1 MKFNKTL
8 LLTLLGSIFL
18 CFSSLSLA
26 GPYPDGTN
34 FPAKTHPTRIN
45 YPNQA
50 YPTGTYQAQAPQKA
64 SYGRKIGQKALW
76 GLSNAT
82 LGIFEIPKNMIR
94 VTNKSNLLYGVTG
107 GLGLGLLNTVGR
119 TVVGINDLLFFLLPT
134 KPVVYPVHPWQ
145 DYLDVDTSYED
156 VFKLDL

>member
-26 GPYPDGTN
+26 EEYSTETYP
-34 FPAKTHPTRIN
+34 AE
-45 YPNQA
+45 
-50 YPTGTYQAQAPQKA
+50 TYQEPVPQKA

-76 GLSNAT
+76 GLSNTT

-94 VTNKSNLLYGVTG
+94 VTNKSNLLYGVTA

-119 TVVGINDLLFFLLPT
+119 TVVGINDLVFFLLPT

-145 DYLDVDTSYED
+145 SYLEVDTSYEEI
-156 VFKLDL
+156 FKLDL

>member
-26 GPYPDGTN
+26 EVQSTE
-34 FPAKTHPTRIN
+34 
-45 YPNQA
+45 A
-50 YPTGTYQAQAPQKA
+50 YPAQTYPTKAPQKA

-82 LGIFEIPKNMIR
+82 LSFFEIPKNMIM
-94 VTNKSNLLYGVTG
+94 VTNKSNLLYGLTA
-107 GLGLGLLNTVGR
+107 GLGLGLLNTAGR
-119 TVVGINDLLFFLLPT
+119 TLVGINDLVFFLLPT
-134 KPVVYPVHPWQ
+134 KPVVYPIHPWQ
-145 DYLDVDTSYED
+145 DYLEVETNYED
-156 VFKLDL
+156 IFILD